1 MNGVFHFCTICSK
14 LSARSSTPIIDSFSL
29 VTQVTGDKTHPLRYL
44 HYHVT
49 KTTGMVTSIEHVTLP
64 EKETPGDDGFCVE
77 FCLKPSLSCL
87 VDILLDVSTKLS
99 TILFNIAWKRNP
111 RLSKIKN
118 QQFSKAKK
126 ACYTVFFKTNF
137 ACTKWCISKR
147 RYVGRLLIDLMY
159 FTDVNKI
166 PEIL

>member
-1 MNGVFHFCTICSK
+1 MTKKVQISALFCAKNIIRHKVSEILKTIAMNGVFHFCTICSK

-99 TILFNIAWKRNP
+99 TILFNIAWKRNQ

-126 ACYTVFFKTNF
+126 ACYTVFF
-137 ACTKWCISKR
+137 
-147 RYVGRLLIDLMY
+147 
-159 FTDVNKI
+159 
-166 PEIL
+166 